1 MQHLKRYFKESEGLH
16 EQKAKKK
23 QFKKRFGFNPPRN
36 ISMQTATRIMENKE
50 SVIAA
55 CERLK
60 AAINDLWEQLK
71 KPLLEL
77 VEALKEIKTA
87 FIDHMERNRRQYA
100 ALANFQSKVL
110 VQQRQKEK
118 EVMQIESNFNIYNHD
133 RK

>member
-1 MQHLKRYFKESEGLH
+1 MNKR
-16 EQKAKKK
+16 QRKK

-110 VQQRQKEK
+110 VQQRQQEK
-118 EVMQIESNFNIYNHD
+118 EVMQIKSNFNIYNHD

>member
-1 MQHLKRYFKESEGLH
+1 MNKR
-16 EQKAKKK
+16 QRKK
-23 QFKKRFGFNPPRN
+23 QFKKRFGFNPPRS
-36 ISMQTATRIMENKE
+36 ISIQTATRIMENKE
-50 SVIAA
+50 SIIAA

-60 AAINDLWEQLK
+60 AAINDLWEHIK

-110 VQQRQKEK
+110 LQQRQQEK
-118 EVMQIESNFNIYNHD
+118 EVMQIESSFNIHNHD
-133 RK
+133 RR

>member
-1 MQHLKRYFKESEGLH
+1 MNARQRKKR
-16 EQKAKKK
+16 
-23 QFKKRFGFNPPRN
+23 FKKRFGFNPPRN
-36 ISMQTATRIMENKE
+36 ISIKAATRIMENKE
-50 SVIAA
+50 SIIAA

-60 AAINDLWEQLK
+60 AAINDLWEHIK

-110 VQQRQKEK
+110 LQQRQQDKEA
-118 EVMQIESNFNIYNHD
+118 MRIESNFNIHNHD
-133 RK
+133 RR